1 MLLNPNRWRKR
12 SNVAWCFFH
21 RPCARS
27 GSTCRGRTMAGI
39 GNLVDSCSLCSMDAR
54 DLRDLSLRHLVRRV
68 HHCCLGSRVA
78 SFVWTLTSRGAASAG
93 AAAASHAWLRFD
105 VRWTIAIAALWLI
118 LSAMRAGDLLFH
130 VFRLRRLWRT
140 ATPIETANP
149 GVSSRTFQL
158 CSTQFLDR
166 PSVIGFFRPRIL
178 IPGWLLPRLSADEFR
193 QIVLH
198 ESTHLARRDDWTNL
212 LQQLFLIVFPLNPGL
227 WWID

>member
-1 MLLNPNRWRKR
+1 MSP
-12 SNVAWCFFH
+12 
-21 RPCARS
+21 
-27 GSTCRGRTMAGI
+27 G
-39 GNLVDSCSLCSMDAR
+39 
-54 DLRDLSLRHLVRRV
+54 
-68 HHCCLGSRVA
+68 A
-78 SFVWTLTSRGAASAG
+78 SFIVLAHALAPLAVAGLWQGLAISLTVALCVQWTRGISATYRFGIWSGAFIAVALVPVLPALFGLFTSSGAASAG

-105 VRWTIAIAALWLI
+105 VRWTVAIAALWLI

-130 VFRLRRLWRT
+130 VFRLRWLWRT
-140 ATPIETANP
+140 ANPIETANP

-178 IPGWLLPRLSADEFR
+178 IPDWLLPRLSADELN

-198 ESTHLARRDDWTNL
+198 ESTHLTRRDDWTNL